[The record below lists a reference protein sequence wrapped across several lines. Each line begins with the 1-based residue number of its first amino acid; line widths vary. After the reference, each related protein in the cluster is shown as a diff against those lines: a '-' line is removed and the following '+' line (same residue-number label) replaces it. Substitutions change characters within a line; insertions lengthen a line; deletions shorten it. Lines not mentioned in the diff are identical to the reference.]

1 MFLRYELTCR
11 SPFSNTG
18 HQGQLANGGMCYGT
32 QGRNG
37 KWTFKPYV
45 IVTTRKS
52 VIQGGTQ

>member
-11 SPFSNTG
+11 SPFLSKG
-18 HQGQLANGGMCYGT
+18 HQCQLANGRMCDGT

-37 KWTFKPYV
+37 KWTFKPCV
-45 IVTTRKS
+45 VVTTYKS